1 MSSITTG
8 HMHTPFFPAWRAQL
22 APMGARL
29 VQTFKTV
36 GSYTLTQLEERF
48 ASHVPPTLF
57 PKAAAQA
64 NSRDRIYTRPRT
76 FWSMLWQCFN
86 PKASGREVVRQ
97 IQALFELHG
106 GPSVSEE
113 DGAYCR
119 AKARLPLSEFPKA
132 LRATAQAAE
141 KLAPSATWLQ
151 GRPVKVADGSTLTAP
166 DTPKNRKAYPP
177 VQSPE
182 PNFPMLRVLV
192 LFSLLSGAILS
203 LVSGDLRTAELP
215 MLYQM
220 FGQLARNDILM
231 GDRGFGNFVLLALLG
246 HSKPGVDFI
255 GRSARHVD
263 GRRRLKRLG
272 RNDWLV
278 VWKKGTNPSQWLPQ
292 AIWRALP
299 KEITVRIV
307 RGSCYVKGFRVR
319 RVTLVTTL
327 LDPQRYPA
335 REILQAYLRRWRLE
349 LCLDDLKTTL
359 QMEMLRGRSPQMLQ
373 KEVDTHL
380 IAHNLIRGVM
390 AQAAAEH
397 AVPLERISFKGTLDA
412 LRQFT
417 QAMSQARSKKKRS
430 ELWAKLLQ
438 TLANDWVPDRPGRRE
453 PRAVKRVKN
462 KYPRLSKPRHLFRDR
477 PKRSLRRTTARLR
490 KAGLK

>member
-1 MSSITTG
+1 
-8 HMHTPFFPAWRAQL
+8 MHTPFFPLWRARL

-29 VQTFKTV
+29 AQRCQTV
-36 GSYTLTQLEERF
+36 RAYTLSQLEERF
-48 ASHVPPTLF
+48 GPYLPEGLF
-57 PKAAAQA
+57 PKAPRRA

-76 FWSMLWQCFN
+76 FWSMLWQGFN
-86 PKASGREVVRQ
+86 PKASGREAVRQ
-97 IQALFELHG
+97 IQALFQLHG
-106 GPSVSEE
+106 GPAVSEE

-132 LRATAQAAE
+132 LGATAQAADQ
-141 KLAPSATWLQ
+141 LAPPLTLLQ
-151 GRPVKVADGSTLTAP
+151 ARPVKIADGSTLTTA

-182 PNFPMLRVLV
+182 PNFPMLRVV
-192 LFSLLSGAILS
+192 MLFSLLSGAILS
-203 LVSGDLRTAELP
+203 LVSGDLHTAELP

-220 FGQLARNDILM
+220 FSLLAPNDILM

-246 HSKPGVDFI
+246 HLKPGVDFI

-263 GRRRLKRLG
+263 GRRRLQRLG
-272 RNDWLV
+272 RNDWLM
-278 VWKKGTNPSQWLPQ
+278 VWKKGTNPSLWLEKVL
-292 AIWRALP
+292 WLALP

-327 LDPQRYPA
+327 LDAQRYPA
-335 REILQAYLRRWRLE
+335 SEILQAYLRRWRLE
-349 LCLDDLKTTL
+349 MCLDDLKTTL
-359 QMEMLRGRSPQMLQ
+359 QMEMLRSRTPELIQ
-373 KEVDTHL
+373 KELYAHL
-380 IAHNLIRGVM
+380 IAHNLIRCTM
-390 AQAAAEH
+390 AHAASEH
-397 AVPLERISFKGTLDA
+397 TVSLERISFKGTLDA

-417 QAMSQARSKKKRS
+417 QAISQARTKKKRA

-438 TLANDWVPDRPGRRE
+438 ALANDLVPERPQRRE

-462 KYPRLSKPRHLFRDR
+462 KYPRLSRPRHLFKDR
-477 PKRSLRRTTARLR
+477 PKRNVRRTISNMRR
-490 KAGLK
+490 RGLK

>member
-1 MSSITTG
+1 
-8 HMHTPFFPAWRAQL
+8 
-22 APMGARL
+22 
-29 VQTFKTV
+29 
-36 GSYTLTQLEERF
+36 
-48 ASHVPPTLF
+48 
-57 PKAAAQA
+57 
-64 NSRDRIYTRPRT
+64 
-76 FWSMLWQCFN
+76 
-86 PKASGREVVRQ
+86 VR
-97 IQALFELHG
+97 
-106 GPSVSEE
+106 
-113 DGAYCR
+113 
-119 AKARLPLSEFPKA
+119 
-132 LRATAQAAE
+132 
-141 KLAPSATWLQ
+141 
-151 GRPVKVADGSTLTAP
+151 
-166 DTPKNRKAYPP
+166 
-177 VQSPE
+177 
-182 PNFPMLRVLV
+182 V

-327 LDPQRYPA
+327 LDAQRYPA

-349 LCLDDLKTTL
+349 MCLDDLKTTL
-359 QMEMLRGRSPQMLQ
+359 EMEMLRGRSPEMLQ
-373 KEVDTHL
+373 KEVYAHL
-380 IAHNLIRGVM
+380 IAHNLIRCVM
-390 AQAAAEH
+390 AQAAAEQ

-412 LRQFT
+412 LRQFS
-417 QAMSQARSKKKRS
+417 QAISQARTKKKRS

-438 TLANDWVPDRPGRRE
+438 TLADDLVPHRPERRE
-453 PRAVKRVKN
+453 PRAVKRVKR
-462 KYPRLSKPRHLFRDR
+462 KYPRLSRPRHLFKDR
-477 PKRSLRRTTARLR
+477 PKRNVRRTTARLR
-490 KAGLK
+490 RTLK